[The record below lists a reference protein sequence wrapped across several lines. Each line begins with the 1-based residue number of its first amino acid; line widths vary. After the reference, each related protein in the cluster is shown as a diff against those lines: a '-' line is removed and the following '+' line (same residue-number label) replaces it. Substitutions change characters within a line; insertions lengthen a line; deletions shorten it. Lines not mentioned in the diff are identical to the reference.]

1 MRTVLLRFSSVFPVF
16 LLSGCLTDAATR
28 LAYDIEAAA
37 GHVGRP
43 DSARYTLAHRT
54 PSKAG
59 ECVRPYKVQLD
70 DVGLIVIWCKD
81 AAGDKTVSSHGTS
94 YHRRF
99 VDTPETHIL
108 DKPAGEA
115 LVIGL
120 GSPTWTRTRDLRINR
135 TSHYVT
141 QGR

>member
-1 MRTVLLRFSSVFPVF
+1 MKAALVRLSSLFSVL

-28 LAYDIEAAA
+28 LAYEIEAAA
-37 GHVGRP
+37 DRVGRP
-43 DSARYTLAHRT
+43 DGARYTLTHRT

-59 ECVRPYKVQLD
+59 ECVGPYKVQLD

-81 AAGDKTVSSHGTS
+81 AAGDKTVSSHSTS

-108 DKPAGEA
+108 DKSAGEP
-115 LVIGL
+115 LVIELERRGGRIVI
-120 GSPTWTRTRDLRINR
+120 GSAR
-135 TSHYVT
+135 
-141 QGR
+141 